1 MEGRAFPLKKLITL
15 CTACLLALSGCNGGD
30 TTTPSP
36 ELTEPPVT
44 TTLTVETPVPTEES
58 FAPTTLPTD
67 TLPLEVQPTE
77 TLPPATGTPFLW
89 DGDPDSLTLND
100 FPTQLSSGMDVSE
113 GVSALGPDDAGL
125 YLIGQLP
132 EQDTWLYGYYGPEDA
147 QGLILRVGT
156 QWHSLAI
163 PFLTPQGL
171 LPTMSYGD
179 YDGDSDLE
187 LAIIVFVGGGTEA
200 NVWGLSVVDFS
211 NGGWELF
218 QFADADYT
226 AIVDLSL
233 SSTYDPQTN
242 LITLRA
248 GDTSLELDPAAL
260 GYDGLNMELEAAL
273 GNQVQFSTNGDSIS
287 AAFGITL
294 WAPDMPATG
303 IQAATLQANVV
314 YTGSA
319 FGLSDFS
326 FSRP

>member
-1 MEGRAFPLKKLITL
+1 MKKLIPL
-15 CTACLLALSGCNGGD
+15 CTACLLALTGCNGGD
-30 TTTPSP
+30 ATTPSP
-36 ELTEPPVT
+36 ELAEPPVT
-44 TTLTVETPVPTEES
+44 TTLAVETPIPTEES
-58 FAPTTLPTD
+58 SVSTPLPTD

-100 FPTQLSSGMDVSE
+100 FPTQLSGGMDVAE
-113 GVSALGPDDAGL
+113 AVSALGPDDAGL

-163 PFLTPQGL
+163 PFLTPQVL

-179 YDGDSDLE
+179 YDGDGDLE
-187 LAIIVFVGGGTEA
+187 LAVIVFVDGGTGT

-242 LITLRA
+242 LITLHA

-260 GYDGLNMELEAAL
+260 GYADLNVELEAGL
-273 GNQVQFSTNGDSIS
+273 GNWV
-287 AAFGITL
+287 
-294 WAPDMPATG
+294 
-303 IQAATLQANVV
+303 
-314 YTGSA
+314 
-319 FGLSDFS
+319 
-326 FSRP
+326 